1 MDDNSTLAARLESY
15 TLKHPQEVLL
25 VKAEIDGEPDEILI
39 FRGFSSSLM
48 RPTAFDPDVP
58 MISPGAN
65 IIQIDRLQAPYQP
78 DAPQY
83 LEQGLSLN
91 EFLSRLDS

>member
-1 MDDNSTLAARLESY
+1 MDDNSTLAVRLESY
-15 TLKHPQEVLL
+15 TQKHPQEVLL
-25 VKAEIDGEPDEILI
+25 VRVEIDGEPDEILI

-58 MISPGAN
+58 VLSPEAN

-78 DAPQY
+78 DTPQY

-91 EFLSRLDS
+91 GFLNRLDS